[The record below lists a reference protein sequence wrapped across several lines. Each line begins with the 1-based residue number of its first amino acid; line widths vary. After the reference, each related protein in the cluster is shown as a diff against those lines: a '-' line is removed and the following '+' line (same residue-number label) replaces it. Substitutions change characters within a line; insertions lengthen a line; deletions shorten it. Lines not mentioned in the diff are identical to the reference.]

1 VARRTFEVIDVTEI
15 LVHWHAERS
24 QGEISASLG
33 VDRKTVRKYTAPAI
47 AAGMR
52 PGGPPLTEQQWAALV
67 RTWFPELVDSR
78 LRQSSW
84 PAIEPHHDYIK
95 GLLGEVTISTVHQR
109 LRDEHGLQVS
119 LSSLRRYVAANLPA
133 ESAAAL
139 VTVLRED
146 PPPGQE
152 AQVDYGM
159 LGSWLDPVRGV
170 RRRVWAFVMVL
181 AASRHMFVQPVLSMD
196 QQAWNASHVAAFA
209 FFDGVPARIVPDN
222 LKTGVAKPDLYDPKI
237 NRAYAEL
244 AAHYGVLI
252 DPARAAKPK
261 DKPRVERPMPYVRD
275 SFWRG
280 REFTSLEQMQ
290 AEAERWCTEV
300 AGRRACR
307 PLGGAA
313 PVSMF
318 AATEA
323 GALAA
328 LPVRAFELAS
338 WSRPKVGPD
347 IHVKVGPT
355 LYSVPW
361 SLIGQHV
368 DVRATSTAVQV
379 FSDGKL
385 VKTHVAAAG
394 KGRVTDYA
402 DYPPEKIAF
411 HMRTP
416 AWCRKRA
423 EQIGPKT
430 VEVIAEL
437 LEVNALFRLRAAQ
450 GVLTLADKYS
460 PDRVEAACAHAL
472 AVGDPTYRTIKGIL
486 AAGTDRQD
494 PPVRPAG
501 DGGAAAHLRGQAAL
515 ALVVQDGVLV
525 DPVTG
530 EILSND
536 GVDRNGAP
544 EEVAS

>member
-1 VARRTFEVIDVTEI
+1 
-15 LVHWHAERS
+15 
-24 QGEISASLG
+24 
-33 VDRKTVRKYTAPAI
+33 
-47 AAGMR
+47 M
-52 PGGPPLTEQQWAALV
+52 
-67 RTWFPELVDSR
+67 
-78 LRQSSW
+78 
-84 PAIEPHHDYIK
+84 HHDYIK
-95 GLLGEVTISTVHQR
+95 GLLGEVTVSTVHQR
-109 LRDEHGLQVS
+109 LRDEHGLKVS

-133 ESAAAL
+133 ESAASL

-159 LGSWLDPVRGV
+159 LGNWLDPLRGV

-196 QQAWNASHVAAFA
+196 QQAWNAAHVAAFA
-209 FFDGVPARIVPDN
+209 FFEGVPARIVPDN
-222 LKTGVAKPDLYDPKI
+222 LKTGVAKRDLYDPKI
-237 NRAYAEL
+237 NRAYPEL

-261 DKPRVERPMPYVRD
+261 DKPRVERSMPYVRD

-290 AEAERWCTEV
+290 AAAVWWCSEV

-313 PVSMF
+313 PASVF

-323 GALAA
+323 GVLAPV
-328 LPVRAFELAS
+328 PVRAFELAA
-338 WSRPKVGPD
+338 WSHPKVGPD

-355 LYSVPW
+355 FYSVPW
-361 SLIGQHV
+361 ALIGQHV

-394 KGRVTDYA
+394 SNIKGGRVTDYA
-402 DYPPEKIAF
+402 DYPPETIAF

-416 AWCRKRA
+416 AWCRTRA

-430 VEVIAEL
+430 IKVIADL

-450 GVLTLADKYS
+450 GVLPLADKHS
-460 PDRVEAACAHAL
+460 PERLEAACAHAL
-472 AVGDPTYRTIKGIL
+472 TVGDPTYRTIKGIL
-486 AAGTDRQD
+486 VVGTDRQD
-494 PPVRPAG
+494 PSARPAG

-515 ALVVQDGVLV
+515 ALVDQDGMLL

-530 EILSND
+530 ELRGD
-536 GVDRNGAP
+536 DEHEDRREDPASA
-544 EEVAS
+544 EVAS